1 MAVTFFIL
9 IVFVLILFA
18 IMSNNVEQKP
28 QLEVKPSLREGAFY
42 DYADKYAAKIA
53 PPWLL
58 NDLRV
63 YAKKVVEKM
72 LSISNEYKK
81 EGYDF
86 KLADEMELIECSLEL
101 CLKKISIDDFYNY
114 LGNVKTARIV
124 NTPAHIVCI
133 AEKVVYELFL

>member
-9 IVFVLILFA
+9 IVFILIMFT
-18 IMSNNVEQKP
+18 IMSNNIEQNP
-28 QLEVKPSLREGAFY
+28 QLETKPTLREGAFY

-53 PPWLL
+53 PPWLVK
-58 NDLRV
+58 DLRV
-63 YAKKVVEKM
+63 YAKKVAEKM
-72 LSISNEYKK
+72 LYISKEYKK

-86 KLADEMELIECSLEL
+86 KLADEMELVECSLEL

>member
-1 MAVTFFIL
+1 MIATFFIL

-28 QLEVKPSLREGAFY
+28 QLEAKPGLREDAFY
-42 DYADKYAAKIA
+42 DYVDKYAAKIA
-53 PPWLL
+53 PSCLV

-72 LSISNEYKK
+72 LSISKEYKK

-101 CLKKISIDDFYNY
+101 CLKKY
-114 LGNVKTARIV
+114 L
-124 NTPAHIVCI
+124 
-133 AEKVVYELFL
+133 

>member
-1 MAVTFFIL
+1 MIATFFIV
-9 IVFVLILFA
+9 IVFVLILFT

-28 QLEVKPSLREGAFY
+28 QLEAKPGLREGAFY
-42 DYADKYAAKIA
+42 DYADKYATKIA
-53 PPWLL
+53 PPWLV
-58 NDLRV
+58 NDLKI

-72 LSISNEYKK
+72 LSISKEYKK

-86 KLADEMELIECSLEL
+86 KLADETELIECSLEL

-124 NTPAHIVCI
+124 NTPPHIVCI

>member
-1 MAVTFFIL
+1 MIETFFIL

-18 IMSNNVEQKP
+18 IMSNNVEQNP
-28 QLEVKPSLREGAFY
+28 QLEAKPGLREGAFY
-42 DYADKYAAKIA
+42 DYAVKYATKIA
-53 PPWLL
+53 PPWLV
-58 NDLRV
+58 NDLKI

-72 LSISNEYKK
+72 LSISKEYKK

-86 KLADEMELIECSLEL
+86 KLADETELIECSLEL
-101 CLKKISIDDFYNY
+101 CLKEISIDDFYNY

-124 NTPAHIVCI
+124 NTPPHIACI